1 MTSLIIYIILMIK
14 LENER
19 GAGMEKKMDFITW
32 IQKRGGI
39 KLGAGQDLRALTLK
53 ESGFVGLVSK
63 KGTALDVLRDE
74 AEWEGIIPRG
84 TSSDE
89 FMAMVESRVQ
99 AQSGPACIDPA
110 EAEIKRLES
119 EYYEERGMQT

>member
-1 MTSLIIYIILMIK
+1 
-14 LENER
+14 
-19 GAGMEKKMDFITW
+19 MEKKMDFITW
-32 IQKRGGI
+32 IQRRGGI
-39 KLGAGQDLRALTLK
+39 KLSAGQDLRALTFK

-63 KGTALDVLRDE
+63 NGTALDVLRDE
-74 AEWEGIIPRG
+74 AEWEGIIPGG

-99 AQSGPACIDPA
+99 AQGGPACIDPA

-119 EYYEERGMQT
+119 EYYQERGM